1 MRRLHAEDKRLAVV
15 GRLLGVFLIVFV
27 SILSVHARPR
37 SVQAAQW
44 EIADPR
50 VPSIESNP
58 VDATPIPPQSAE
70 VGRIEAPAAVQ
81 TPKLSAPPIAPAGSM
96 LPMNARSKQ
105 IESELLQLQRIASP
119 SSGYGTTTASA
130 DAAWKLGLIHLHGAG
145 VRIDRQLAQQWF
157 ERSARQGR
165 EPWAFA
171 GLTWCSIDGCTTPPN
186 PAAATRAINRLRS
199 SHPARADF
207 LAWLQLTRLNP
218 LQISDPRSTDNTQ
231 SPNQGRALLERAAAG
246 DDVQANIELGI
257 MAFAD
262 KQVPQAERYFSRVA
276 SRSTTAAENLASLR
290 DAGPGHSPSGNQASA
305 PEGSAQAALNMARM
319 YHRGQGVPVNYT
331 EAVRFYRL
339 AEQRGSSEAHKML
352 ELIYSS
358 PTAPG
363 RIDIPWMQNLA
374 KADLSQPVSLIA
386 AGITATHQLRREPS
400 PLFDL
405 MPNIW
410 QKRVLQLAQ

>member
-1 MRRLHAEDKRLAVV
+1 M
-15 GRLLGVFLIVFV
+15 
-27 SILSVHARPR
+27 
-37 SVQAAQW
+37 
-44 EIADPR
+44 
-50 VPSIESNP
+50 
-58 VDATPIPPQSAE
+58 
-70 VGRIEAPAAVQ
+70 
-81 TPKLSAPPIAPAGSM
+81 
-96 LPMNARSKQ
+96 
-105 IESELLQLQRIASP
+105 
-119 SSGYGTTTASA
+119 
-130 DAAWKLGLIHLHGAG
+130 
-145 VRIDRQLAQQWF
+145 
-157 ERSARQGR
+157 
-165 EPWAFA
+165 
-171 GLTWCSIDGCTTPPN
+171 
-186 PAAATRAINRLRS
+186 
-199 SHPARADF
+199 
-207 LAWLQLTRLNP
+207 
-218 LQISDPRSTDNTQ
+218 
-231 SPNQGRALLERAAAG
+231 LERAAAG

-262 KQVPQAERYFSRVA
+262 KQVPLAESRFSRVA

-290 DAGPGHSPSGNQASA
+290 DAGPRQHSSSNQAPA

-352 ELIYSS
+352 ELIFSS

-410 QKRVLQLAQ
+410 QKRVLQLSQ